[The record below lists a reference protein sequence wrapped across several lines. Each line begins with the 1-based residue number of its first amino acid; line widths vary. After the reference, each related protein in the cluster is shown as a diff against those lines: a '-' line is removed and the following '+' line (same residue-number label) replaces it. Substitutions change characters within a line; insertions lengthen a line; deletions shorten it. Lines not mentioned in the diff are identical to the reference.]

1 MENEITGQM
10 EDQSQQTDN
19 TTQNNPNNAVNPAQ
33 IRKSTQQ
40 SLLKAAST
48 AAGVEFNSMED
59 LIGMVARLSQQQS
72 NQQTTQQSVQTQPD
86 NGGETAEQKQ
96 KRITAN
102 DLQDQLQAMRQQMAD
117 QQSQL
122 RQKELDTSIRNA
134 MGDKFDSAFSD
145 YTINE
150 IKRNLHDQDGE
161 WIVVDSKNRQR
172 YTADGLPMNVQNLIE
187 ELAQKNPKLLKQQQM
202 TGGSGLRPQ
211 GAFDG
216 APGDGEMIPDYSRD
230 PAAFNAW
237 AAKRGLGKNTGL
249 KSVTASVYNSTATKK
264 MF

>member
-1 MENEITGQM
+1 MDEINQGQM
-10 EDQSQQTDN
+10 DDQSQSTNETQTVN
-19 TTQNNPNNAVNPAQ
+19 KSEVNPAA

-59 LIGMVARLSQQQS
+59 LIGMVARLSQQQAQPP
-72 NQQTTQQSVQTQPD
+72 QQAQPQQNDS
-86 NGGETAEQKQ
+86 GETAEQRQ
-96 KRITAN
+96 KRVTAN

-122 RQKELDTSIRNA
+122 RQKELDTSIRSA

-145 YTINE
+145 YTIGE
-150 IKRNLHDQDGE
+150 IKRSLHDQDGE

-172 YTADGLPMNVQNLIE
+172 YTADGLPMTVQNLIE
-187 ELAQKNPKLLKQQQM
+187 ELGQKNPKLLKQQM
-202 TGGSGLRPQ
+202 TQGGSGLRPQ

-216 APGDGEMIPDYSRD
+216 FPGDSEMVPDYSRD

-237 AAKRGLGKNTGL
+237 ASKRGLGKNTGL
-249 KSVTASVYNSTATKK
+249 KSVTASVYNSTSTRK

>member
-1 MENEITGQM
+1 MDEINQGQM
-10 EDQSQQTDN
+10 EDQQSTNDN
-19 TTQNNPNNAVNPAQ
+19 QPANPKQEVNPAA

-72 NQQTTQQSVQTQPD
+72 VQQPQQQVTPQSND
-86 NGGETAEQKQ
+86 GGETAEQRQ
-96 KRITAN
+96 KRVTAN

-117 QQSQL
+117 QQNQL
-122 RQKELDTSIRNA
+122 RQKELDTSIRSA
-134 MGDKFDSAFSD
+134 MGDKFDQAFSD
-145 YTINE
+145 YTIGE
-150 IKRNLHDQDGE
+150 IKRSLHDQDGE
-161 WIVVDSKNRQR
+161 WIVVDNKNRQR
-172 YTADGLPMNVQNLIE
+172 YTADGLPMTVQNLIE
-187 ELAQKNPKLLKQQQM
+187 ELGQKNPKLLKQQMVQ
-202 TGGSGLRPQ
+202 GGSGLRPQ

-216 APGDGEMIPDYSRD
+216 FPGDSEMVPDYSRD

-237 AAKRGLGKNTGL
+237 ANKRGLGKNTGL
-249 KSVTASVYNSTATKK
+249 KSVTASVYNSTNTRK

>member
-1 MENEITGQM
+1 MDNEITGQVD
-10 EDQSQQTDN
+10 DQSQTNDN
-19 TTQNNPNNAVNPAQ
+19 QPANNKQEVNPAQ

-59 LIGMVARLSQQQS
+59 LIGMVARLSQQQT
-72 NQQTTQQSVQTQPD
+72 NQQTTQQTVQTQPD
-86 NGGETAEQKQ
+86 NGGETAEQRQ
-96 KRITAN
+96 KRVTAN

-117 QQSQL
+117 QQNQL
-122 RQKELDTSIRNA
+122 RQKELDNSIRGA

-145 YTINE
+145 YTIGE
-150 IKRNLHDQDGE
+150 IKRSLHDQDGE

-172 YTADGLPMNVQNLIE
+172 YTADGLPMTVQNLIE
-187 ELAQKNPKLLKQQQM
+187 ELGQKNPKLLKQQM
-202 TGGSGLRPQ
+202 TQGGSGLRPQ

-216 APGDGEMIPDYSRD
+216 FPGDSEMVPDYSRD

-237 AAKRGLGKNTGL
+237 ASKRGLGKNTGL
-249 KSVTASVYNSTATKK
+249 KSVTASVYNSTSTRK